1 MWHYG
6 HLNGCDINVDFPK
19 ASYAHWV
26 SGLSLLNHGP
36 YITYKTRQRSQNSA
50 ETGTRQSMHFYWL
63 HPSHLNR
70 CRMGSKGRCHH
81 GFEII
86 LHFQPSRGST
96 ATYLHIP
103 PPKVLNLSHFKCPVC
118 LQKGQTSLMNGNLS
132 TQELIESALW
142 THSLPLTALS
152 SSLPIWKHS
161 AVFITSI
168 LSWGMGIHTSAGQVP
183 GGCQF
188 WGPCACTSYSLVFLC
203 SSTPNFVC
211 WLSLSLGLNW
221 PYIQLYH
228 NSTSSI

>member
-142 THSLPLTALS
+142 THSLPLTALQFLAPCQYENTLQFS
-152 SSLPIWKHS
+152 SHLFW
-161 AVFITSI
+161 VEG
-168 LSWGMGIHTSAGQVP
+168 WGYIQVL
-183 GGCQF
+183 
-188 WGPCACTSYSLVFLC
+188 ARSLVAA
-203 SSTPNFVC
+203 NFGGLVHAHLIL
-211 WLSLSLGLNW
+211 WFFYALPPPTLSVGCLLALD
-221 PYIQLYH
+221 
-228 NSTSSI
+228 